1 MFIINI
7 RDIFCIGTMCE
18 GNNRKQ
24 LEKLMKTATKK
35 IERFKIYSYK
45 SFLAVEDV
53 RGFFRVIEKNG
64 HNNWK
69 IREFE
74 SKPKVLQ
81 EYQLLSRAEMEWDA
95 FFQGYSI
102 KYIPTRRISDA
113 RTPEERIEIWEEQ
126 RVYRE
131 GLEGLGY
138 LLTDLKP
145 GAWYDL
151 EIPLKIFDLIT
162 SEEFQR
168 IEFEARN
175 KLIKTYENV
184 NVVNKSA

>member
-1 MFIINI
+1 MNV
-7 RDIFCIGTMCE
+7 
-18 GNNRKQ
+18 GNN
-24 LEKLMKTATKK
+24 EKREESLMNSITKK
-35 IERFKIYSYK
+35 IARYQVFTANGCQGIQDLRGNYRLIWKKDNGKWEILER
-45 SFLAVEDV
+45 
-53 RGFFRVIEKNG
+53 
-64 HNNWK
+64 
-69 IREFE
+69 E
-74 SKPKVLQ
+74 SKPKVFQ
-81 EYQLLSRAEMEWDA
+81 TFNLLTREQMEWDA

-113 RTPEERIEIWEEQ
+113 RTREERVEIWQEQ
-126 RVYRE
+126 QIRI
-131 GLEGLGY
+131 GGFMDQGY
-138 LLTDLKP
+138 QITDLEP
-145 GAWYDL
+145 GEWYDL